1 MAPRGDVRTGAIL
14 AAALGLLAEVGYDRL
29 TMEAVAARAQASKA
43 TLYRR
48 WPGKAEL
55 VVDAV
60 RAHGGDG
67 GPGGDGDPLVP
78 SDTGS
83 LRGDLVAV
91 LELMRANLE
100 AQDAALI
107 LGLMTAMHRDAGL
120 AALVRGRLVDDKR
133 AAFGA
138 VVERAVR
145 RGDLAGD
152 VDTALFVEISSAM
165 LFSRLFVTG
174 EPLDDAFVRH
184 LVDAVLIPLLT
195 GGRPA
200 PGPPADRPTTQG
212 DQ

>member
-1 MAPRGDVRTGAIL
+1 MTPRGDVRTEAIL
-14 AAALGLLAEVGYDRL
+14 AAALQVLAEVGYDRL

-55 VVDAV
+55 VVSAV

-67 GPGGDGDPLVP
+67 DGALVP
-78 SDTGS
+78 RETGE

-91 LELMRANLE
+91 LERMRANLE
-100 AQDAALI
+100 AQDAALL
-107 LGLMTAMHRDAGL
+107 LGLVAAMHRDPVL
-120 AALVRGRLVDDKR
+120 AETVRDRLVADKG
-133 AAFGA
+133 AAFGT

-145 RGDLAGD
+145 RGDVAAD
-152 VDTALFVEISSAM
+152 VDTALFVELSSAM

-174 EPLDDAFVRH
+174 EPLDAAFVRH

-200 PGPPADRPTTQG
+200 AGPPAGRPTTQG
-212 DQ
+212 DL

>member
-1 MAPRGDVRTGAIL
+1 MTPRGDVRTEAIL
-14 AAALGLLAEVGYDRL
+14 AAALEVLAEVGYDRL

-55 VVDAV
+55 VVNAV
-60 RAHGGDG
+60 RVHGGG
-67 GPGGDGDPLVP
+67 GRDDALVP
-78 SDTGS
+78 SDTGA

-91 LELMRANLE
+91 LEQMRANLE

-107 LGLMTAMHRDAGL
+107 LGLMTAMHRDPVL
-120 AALVRGRLVDDKR
+120 AATVRGRLVDDKR
-133 AAFGA
+133 AGFGA

-174 EPLDDAFVRH
+174 EPLDGRFVRH

-212 DQ
+212 DL

>member
-1 MAPRGDVRTGAIL
+1 MTPRGDVRTGAIL

-60 RAHGGDG
+60 RAHGGG
-67 GPGGDGDPLVP
+67 HEGPGGDPLVP

-107 LGLMTAMHRDAGL
+107 LGLMTAMHRDAAL

-133 AAFGA
+133 AAFGT

>member
-1 MAPRGDVRTGAIL
+1 MRRAL

-29 TMEAVAARAQASKA
+29 TMEAVAARVQASKA

-67 GPGGDGDPLVP
+67 TPGGDGDPLVP

-83 LRGDLVAV
+83 LRGDL
-91 LELMRANLE
+91 
-100 AQDAALI
+100 
-107 LGLMTAMHRDAGL
+107 
-120 AALVRGRLVDDKR
+120 
-133 AAFGA
+133 
-138 VVERAVR
+138 
-145 RGDLAGD
+145 AGD
-152 VDTALFVEISSAM
+152 VDTALSVEINSAM